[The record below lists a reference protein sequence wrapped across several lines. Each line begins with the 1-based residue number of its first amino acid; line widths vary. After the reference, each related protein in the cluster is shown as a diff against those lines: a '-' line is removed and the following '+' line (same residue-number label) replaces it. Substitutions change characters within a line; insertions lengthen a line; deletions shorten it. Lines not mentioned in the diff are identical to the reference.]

1 MRRVQTNESNQCDLR
16 GSLFAWLVCFLI
28 KIISP
33 GSRFGVFLVFGEA
46 LGKVPG
52 LICSSQAVPR
62 LAVGDG
68 KEVATIGF
76 KGFHSVS
83 SWNRLMRTDAVSFVV
98 WWMPS
103 TAGREHPARIG
114 IILSALH
121 QETQAAQAASEMVGV
136 VTAAFFRRA
145 KRSPMAPMSA
155 RAPNPTTRWAVS
167 TSQCRSPA
175 RIICCVTPKIGTMNA

>member
-103 TAGREHPARIG
+103 TARKRASSKLRNYSLCFASGNASRSGRIRDG
-114 IILSALH
+114 RGRDRCLLSACEALTDGPD
-121 QETQAAQAASEMVGV
+121 E
-136 VTAAFFRRA
+136 R
-145 KRSPMAPMSA
+145 KSA
-155 RAPNPTTRWAVS
+155 ES
-167 TSQCRSPA
+167 HDQMGCLD
-175 RIICCVTPKIGTMNA
+175 